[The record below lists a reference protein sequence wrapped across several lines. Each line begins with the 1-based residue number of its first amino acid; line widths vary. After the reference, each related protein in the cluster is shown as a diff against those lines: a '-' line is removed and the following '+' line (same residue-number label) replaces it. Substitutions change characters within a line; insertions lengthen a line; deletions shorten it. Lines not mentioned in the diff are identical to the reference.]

1 MEKSLNGYLEKI
13 EKSLKPL
20 PVSERVDIVKEIKS
34 EILELQGDGKT
45 PEEIVARLGD
55 PKELAKAYLGDL
67 IAKSGSRGWNRV
79 LAICA
84 YYSLASLSGLIVIP
98 VLAICAPVFIVCA
111 IATPILGAV
120 KLVDALL
127 RLDIWFDEK
136 DPLIHIRTHNTAL
149 KKRLLDYSRRY
160 PAICQQTDADPETG
174 CMEFDIEKGRFSFR
188 LTAPYSEERRQAAS
202 SYAKRNGIKK
212 QK

>member
-1 MEKSLNGYLEKI
+1 MDKILNDYLEKI
-13 EKSLKPL
+13 EKYLKPL

-45 PEEIVARLGD
+45 AEEIIERLGN

-67 IAKSGSRGWNRV
+67 ITKSSSFSWNRV

-111 IATPILGAV
+111 IAAPILGAV
-120 KLVDALL
+120 KLIDGLL
-127 RLDIWFDEK
+127 NLGI
-136 DPLIHIRTHNTAL
+136 PYA
-149 KKRLLDYSRRY
+149 RY
-160 PAICQQTDADPETG
+160 IGISGIENPAIVFILSIVMGVVLYLIGRWCWKL
-174 CMEFDIEKGRFSFR
+174 MFYYIKGVSK
-188 LTAPYSEERRQAAS
+188 
-202 SYAKRNGIKK
+202 AKRHLSI
-212 QK
+212 

>member
-1 MEKSLNGYLEKI
+1 MEKILNDYLEKI
-13 EKSLKPL
+13 EKYLKPL

-45 PEEIVARLGD
+45 SEEIIERLGN

-67 IAKSGSRGWNRV
+67 IAKSSSFSWNRV

-120 KLVDALL
+120 KLIDALL
-127 RLDIWFDEK
+127 NLGIPYASYCRSFLHTFR
-136 DPLIHIRTHNTAL
+136 PHRF
-149 KKRLLDYSRRY
+149 RR
-160 PAICQQTDADPETG
+160 
-174 CMEFDIEKGRFSFR
+174 S
-188 LTAPYSEERRQAAS
+188 
-202 SYAKRNGIKK
+202 
-212 QK
+212 

>member
-1 MEKSLNGYLEKI
+1 MEKILNDYLEKI
-13 EKSLKPL
+13 EKYLKPL

-45 PEEIVARLGD
+45 SEEIIERLGN

-67 IAKSGSRGWNRV
+67 IAKSSSFSWNRV
-79 LAICA
+79 LAICT

-120 KLVDALL
+120 KLIDALL
-127 RLDIWFDEK
+127 NLGI
-136 DPLIHIRTHNTAL
+136 
-149 KKRLLDYSRRY
+149 
-160 PAICQQTDADPETG
+160 
-174 CMEFDIEKGRFSFR
+174 
-188 LTAPYSEERRQAAS
+188 PYAS
-202 SYAKRNGIKK
+202 
-212 QK
+212 

>member
-1 MEKSLNGYLEKI
+1 MEKILNDYLEKI
-13 EKSLKPL
+13 EKYLKPL

-45 PEEIVARLGD
+45 SEEIIERLGN

-67 IAKSGSRGWNRV
+67 IAKSSSFSWNRV

-120 KLVDALL
+120 KLIDALL
-127 RLDIWFDEK
+127 NLGI
-136 DPLIHIRTHNTAL
+136 
-149 KKRLLDYSRRY
+149 
-160 PAICQQTDADPETG
+160 
-174 CMEFDIEKGRFSFR
+174 
-188 LTAPYSEERRQAAS
+188 PYAS
-202 SYAKRNGIKK
+202 
-212 QK
+212 

>member
-1 MEKSLNGYLEKI
+1 MNDYLEKI
-13 EKSLKPL
+13 EKYLKPL

-45 PEEIVARLGD
+45 SEEIIERLGN

-67 IAKSGSRGWNRV
+67 IAKSSSFSWNRV

-120 KLVDALL
+120 KLIDALL
-127 RLDIWFDEK
+127 NLGI
-136 DPLIHIRTHNTAL
+136 
-149 KKRLLDYSRRY
+149 
-160 PAICQQTDADPETG
+160 
-174 CMEFDIEKGRFSFR
+174 
-188 LTAPYSEERRQAAS
+188 PYAS
-202 SYAKRNGIKK
+202 
-212 QK
+212 

>member
-1 MEKSLNGYLEKI
+1 MEKNLNDYLEKI
-13 EKSLKPL
+13 EKYLKPL

-45 PEEIVARLGD
+45 SKEIIERLGN

-67 IAKSGSRGWNRV
+67 IAKSSSFSWNRV

-120 KLVDALL
+120 KLIDALL
-127 RLDIWFDEK
+127 NLGIPYASYIGISGIE
-136 DPLIHIRTHNTAL
+136 N
-149 KKRLLDYSRRY
+149 
-160 PAICQQTDADPETG
+160 PAIVFVLSIVMGVVLYLIGRGCWKLLVYYITG
-174 CMEFDIEKGRFSFR
+174 VSK
-188 LTAPYSEERRQAAS
+188 
-202 SYAKRNGIKK
+202 AKRYLSI
-212 QK
+212 